1 MVSLRPSASLLGVAV
16 LLLCSCGQSGGGGAR
31 SSQAAAS
38 GASLAASSAPSDTPA
53 SSAAVS
59 APPPAAGA
67 PSAAPTVA
75 PAAAA
80 EPAKREP
87 TAAEL
92 LHDDPGYAARERKL
106 EALYE
111 NAKERDPTGQ
121 VERAQAAALAERR
134 ACADRACLDTWFR
147 RREAALKQYVED

>member
-1 MVSLRPSASLLGVAV
+1 MASPRLSASLLGVAAV
-16 LLLCSCGQSGGGGAR
+16 LQCSCGQSSNSGSA

-38 GASLAASSAPSDTPA
+38 SAPPAASSTPSDA
-53 SSAAVS
+53 AVSSAAAS
-59 APPPAAGA
+59 ALPPAAA
-67 PSAAPTVA
+67 AAPTVA

-80 EPAKREP
+80 EPQKREEP

-92 LHDDPGYAARERKL
+92 LHDDPGYEARERKL
-106 EALYE
+106 EALYQ

-134 ACADRACLDTWFR
+134 ACADRACLDAWFR